1 MDMMMFPLEWLK
13 YVRNQYSGTDPEILK
28 TGGRSMS
35 ATIVGR
41 QRKFEVYMVLKIKIT
56 LETITSWWKISLSIF
71 MYNEGLPIKSYQFF
85 NFTNVL
91 IRKEKTLI
99 HQSMR
104 KEKLK
109 KVGLCLFFNRF
120 FDNGK

>member
-1 MDMMMFPLEWLK
+1 
-13 YVRNQYSGTDPEILK
+13 
-28 TGGRSMS
+28 
-35 ATIVGR
+35 
-41 QRKFEVYMVLKIKIT
+41 
-56 LETITSWWKISLSIF
+56 
-71 MYNEGLPIKSYQFF
+71 MYNEGLPMKSYQFF
-85 NFTNVL
+85 NFTNVF